1 MSSTSTP
8 GPLTPSADEPRK
20 GQHSGAD
27 VSHMVAAYID
37 HLAVE
42 KNASP
47 NTLSNY
53 QRDLNK
59 YVAWLD
65 QHNLSIDSVDE
76 PDIEQFIADL
86 RRGDSTLGWSPLAAS
101 SAARATV
108 AVRSLHRFS
117 HEEGQVAR
125 DVAAG
130 VTVPRSGQSLPHAL
144 TVEQVNRLIEAC
156 PVNESSSPIALRDRA
171 VIELLYGTGMRIS
184 EALNLDVDSIDRNH
198 SFVRVVGKGRKE
210 RLVPIG
216 APALHAID
224 VWLVRGRP
232 SMVKR
237 SDKALFLNAR
247 GNRLGRQSV
256 WKFLHAAAERCGLG
270 DSVGPHTLRHS
281 YATHLLQ
288 GGADIRAVQ
297 ELLGHASVT
306 TTQIYTAVS
315 IDNLREVYATSHP
328 RA

>member
-1 MSSTSTP
+1 MSSTSSSGSLSHSP
-8 GPLTPSADEPRK
+8 DESHVGRSP
-20 GQHSGAD
+20 GAD
-27 VSHMVAAYID
+27 ASHLVAAYID

-42 KNASP
+42 RNASP

-65 QHNLSIDSVDE
+65 QHNLSIDSVEE

-86 RRGDSTLGWSPLAAS
+86 RRGDSTLEWSPLAAS

-117 HEEGQVAR
+117 HEEGQLAR
-125 DVAAG
+125 DVTVG
-130 VTVPRSGQSLPHAL
+130 VTVPRAGQSLPHAL

-156 PVNESSSPIALRDRA
+156 PVNESSGPIALRDRA
-171 VIELLYGTGMRIS
+171 LIELLYGTGMRIS
-184 EALNLDVDSIDRNH
+184 EALNLDIDSIDRNH

-216 APALHAID
+216 APALHAIEA
-224 VWLVRGRP
+224 WLVRGRP

-237 SDKALFLNAR
+237 SDRAMFLNAR